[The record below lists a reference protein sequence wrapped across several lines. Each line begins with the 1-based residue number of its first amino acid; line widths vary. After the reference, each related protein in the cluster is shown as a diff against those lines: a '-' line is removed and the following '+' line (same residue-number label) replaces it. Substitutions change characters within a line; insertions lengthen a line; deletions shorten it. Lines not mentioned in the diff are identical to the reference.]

1 MGEQEGMYEG
11 PGSERL
17 SEISDELREIQQAI
31 LEKVEEAKYLLVEA
45 GLNGSLEQ
53 AESYW
58 MPHIICAVTKDHS
71 YLGGSMYTLEDSID
85 AVDEAMSEAVEIET
99 EKKAAS
105 ASGGL
110 TR

>member
-45 GLNGSLEQ
+45 G
-53 AESYW
+53 
-58 MPHIICAVTKDHS
+58 V
-71 YLGGSMYTLEDSID
+71 D
-85 AVDEAMSEAVEIET
+85 A
-99 EKKAAS
+99 
-105 ASGGL
+105 
-110 TR
+110 R